1 MEDLTQMIGER
12 ALPSQDENSPDEDM
26 AAVVLPAGP
35 QQSMAFKNVAVAFG
49 QEEWS
54 QLDPTQKD
62 VYRDVILEKYR
73 HLVSM
78 GLPISKPDVI
88 SQLERKEDPW
98 MLEREVSRDVY
109 SVISDFTWIMTQVG
123 WTRASQR
130 APCEELD
137 RETLAVP

>member
-109 SVISDFTWIMTQVG
+109 SVPTVFSLDADG
-123 WTRASQR
+123 SPSQDHWNR
-130 APCEELD
+130 PES
-137 RETLAVP
+137 PNF